1 MTSSSNPGI
10 VPRNSRPP
18 DLDEILNTSTASME
32 WVNNAAP
39 DLKLPRT
46 KDIFINGHSVKV
58 KFCDTCLL
66 YRPPRASHC
75 SICNNCVQRFDHHCP
90 WVAKLSVL
98 YPFHIINNNIVHI
111 CVHIFTAEPSWTTR
125 KLFACHVNGCCICG
139 FDMLLLHSCLTTYEN
154 FRYRYEKKENP
165 YSRGILKN
173 LKEILCSKVPPSLVN
188 FREWVIEED
197 DPSVRSAVSMSHK
210 FGSINSKGKFD
221 LEMGGILGKDGA
233 AFQVDYGGIDESLK
247 KGKNDNANFDSLF
260 FPDDQ
265 DAESTHSNEQGTVED
280 GRTVEGSNQGSS

>member
-1 MTSSSNPGI
+1 MIFGPDASSLYLSTCLIGAPAVTFCIKWLLMIPKVSPMYGYAVLLGGLIITVLVCNSTLVDNHLHKLNSAENAVTDLLQALSFLFMTSSSNPGI

-90 WVAKLSVL
+90 WV
-98 YPFHIINNNIVHI
+98 
-111 CVHIFTAEPSWTTR
+111 
-125 KLFACHVNGCCICG
+125 GQCIG
-139 FDMLLLHSCLTTYEN
+139 
-154 FRYRYEKKENP
+154 
-165 YSRGILKN
+165 
-173 LKEILCSKVPPSLVN
+173 V
-188 FREWVIEED
+188 
-197 DPSVRSAVSMSHK
+197 VSH
-210 FGSINSKGKFD
+210 
-221 LEMGGILGKDGA
+221 
-233 AFQVDYGGIDESLK
+233 
-247 KGKNDNANFDSLF
+247 LF
-260 FPDDQ
+260 FYLEP
-265 DAESTHSNEQGTVED
+265 N
-280 GRTVEGSNQGSS
+280 